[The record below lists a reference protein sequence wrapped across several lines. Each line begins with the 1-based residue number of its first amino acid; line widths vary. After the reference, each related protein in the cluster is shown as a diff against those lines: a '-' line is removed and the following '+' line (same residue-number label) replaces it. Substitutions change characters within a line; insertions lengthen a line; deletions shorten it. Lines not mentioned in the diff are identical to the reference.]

1 MLGEELLSAGI
12 AVAGTI
18 IGSFAGIM
26 TSSRLTIYRLS
37 KLEEK
42 VEKHNQVIER
52 VFRLEESVKSAHH
65 RIDEWKEE
73 YIKLTGA

>member
-1 MLGEELLSAGI
+1 MGEELLASVI

-42 VEKHNQVIER
+42 VEKHNQVVER

-65 RIDEWKEE
+65 RIDECKEE
-73 YIKLTGA
+73 HMNLTGA

>member
-1 MLGEELLSAGI
+1 MGEELLTSMI

-26 TSSRLTIYRLS
+26 TSSRLTLYRLS

-42 VEKHNQVIER
+42 VEKHNQVVER

-65 RIDEWKEE
+65 RIDECKEE
-73 YIKLTGA
+73 YINLTGA